1 MTSPPDSLE
10 NWMMQKLEEGMNL
23 LDEWL
28 DGHPE
33 ATAEQGAEALTEI
46 LCRHGSGKGIN

>member
-1 MTSPPDSLE
+1 MTPPPDNLE

-46 LCRHGSGKGIN
+46 LCRGTGPGGIN